1 MRNRKE
7 GSWLNTQARISNFKF
22 PLRSKRRKLP
32 LDFRSIFAFLS
43 KTRPTFFFR
52 MTDLSKSDYLKRYT
66 SAGDNDKKK
75 KKKKSKNKEKDS
87 DRPPKRQ
94 LAGFVFF
101 ANFSVTLCN
110 LEFG

>member
-1 MRNRKE
+1 
-7 GSWLNTQARISNFKF
+7 
-22 PLRSKRRKLP
+22 
-32 LDFRSIFAFLS
+32 
-43 KTRPTFFFR
+43 

-101 ANFSVTLCN
+101 ANFSVTLCH